1 MTYKVSIQP
10 SGHQFEV
17 QTGETVLDAALHH
30 GINFQYGCRSG
41 NCGTCLGKITQGE
54 YHYEDTPS
62 GLSDEDRHQGMA
74 LFCQAVPDSDL
85 TLEIEELETT
95 QEIEIKKLRCKV
107 AHLEHLNHDVVRL
120 QLKLPDNER
129 LQFFAGQYLDI
140 IQPDGEHR
148 SFSIANAP
156 HDDQFIELHIRHVEG
171 GEYTHYIFNEMK
183 EKELLRIEAP
193 LGSFYL
199 REESPRPIIMIGGGT
214 GFAPLKGVLEHAFHI
229 GLDRPIH
236 LFWGVRA
243 KRDLYLPELPQQW
256 QAQHSNFR
264 YTPVLSEPMA
274 EDEWRGE
281 AGYVHE
287 AVVRAYSNLAD
298 YDIYMCG
305 PPVMIEATKN
315 ALLLQGAAE
324 EQMFSDAFEFNRQP
338 SAA

>member
-1 MTYKVSIQP
+1 MNYQVSIQP
-10 SGHQFEV
+10 SGHRFEV
-17 QTGETVLDAALHH
+17 QSGETILDAALHH

-41 NCGTCLGKITQGE
+41 NCGACMGRITRGD
-54 YHYEDTPS
+54 YHYEEPPA
-62 GLSDEDRHQGMA
+62 GISDEEKGRGMA
-74 LFCQAVPDSDL
+74 LFCQAIPDSDL

-95 QEIEIKKLRCKV
+95 QEIEIKQLRCKV

-120 QLKLPDNER
+120 LLKLPDNER

-156 HDDQFIELHIRHVEG
+156 HDDRFIELHIRHVEG

-193 LGSFYL
+193 LGRFYL
-199 REESPRPIIMIGGGT
+199 REDSPRPIIMIGGGT

-229 GLDRPIH
+229 GLERPIQ

-243 KRDLYLPELPQQW
+243 KRDLYLPELPLQW
-256 QAQHSNFR
+256 QAQHGNFS
-264 YTPVLSEPMA
+264 YTPVLSEPA
-274 EDEWRGE
+274 PEDQWQGE
-281 AGYVHE
+281 TGYVHE
-287 AVVRAYSNLAD
+287 ALLRNCSNLREH
-298 YDIYMCG
+298 DIYMCG
-305 PPVMIEATKN
+305 PPVMIEATRQ
-315 ALLLQGAAE
+315 ALLQHGVPE
-324 EQMFSDAFEFNRQP
+324 SQMFSDAFEFNRQT